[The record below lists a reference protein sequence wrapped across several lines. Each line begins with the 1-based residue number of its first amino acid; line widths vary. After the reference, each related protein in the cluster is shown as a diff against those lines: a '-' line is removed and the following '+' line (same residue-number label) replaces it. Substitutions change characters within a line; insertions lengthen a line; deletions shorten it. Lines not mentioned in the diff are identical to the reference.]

1 MALGQLYEYLVRRDS
16 VSIFEYMPEE
26 LLGTVESVD
35 TSTVIVKVENDDK
48 LRGLQV
54 NHLISIQSSKVG
66 QHLIGLVSKII
77 RKSAY
82 SDPVADVSP
91 EFGFNIIKVILI
103 GTHFDRDAGKDNVF
117 RRSLATI
124 PTINAECHLIHGD
137 RLKRFMQAISS
148 IPEGEDAVSLQIGN
162 YSIDEDATAWL
173 NGNKLFQRHAV
184 IVGSTG
190 SGKSWC
196 VAKILEQVAS
206 LKSADA
212 ILFDIHGE
220 YSTLQ
225 GDSFSHLKVAGPN
238 ETIGEGTL
246 FLPYWLLTYEEML
259 SLMLDR
265 SDNNA
270 PNQAMMFNSAVIEG
284 KKQFLIDA
292 DKAEMEANITLDS
305 PIPYNLDALLF
316 SLKSKDEEMVPGAKA
331 NTEKQ
336 GPYFGKLTRFIQRL
350 ETKQKDKRLNF
361 MFASEDDLLSYDYMS
376 VLCSKLML
384 PSVAGKKGVKIIDFS
399 EVPSDI
405 LPLIVSLIARII
417 FSVQQWTT
425 VEHRHPIAIF
435 CDEAHLYIPAN
446 TEKSIDDASLVTFE
460 RISKEGRKYGIGLV
474 VISQRPS
481 EVNRTVLSQ
490 SNNFIAM
497 RLTNVDDQSVVKRL
511 LPDSLGDYAEM
522 LPILDIGEAL
532 VVGDASLLPS
542 RIRITP
548 PTLKPRSATIDFW
561 DEWSKDTTSVDI
573 SGAIEALRK
582 QAK

>member
-1 MALGQLYEYLVRRDS
+1 M
-16 VSIFEYMPEE
+16 SIFTYLPEE

-35 TSTVIVKVENDDK
+35 TSTVVIRVDNDDK

-77 RKSAY
+77 RKSVY
-82 SDPVADVSP
+82 SDTTADIAP
-91 EFGFNIIKVILI
+91 DLGFNIIKVILI
-103 GTHFDRDAGKDNVF
+103 GTHFDRDGDKENVF

-124 PTINAECHLIHGD
+124 PTINAECHLIHGE
-137 RLKRFMQAISS
+137 RLKQFMQAISS
-148 IPEGEDAVSLQIGN
+148 VPEGEDTVSLQIGH

-220 YSTLQ
+220 YSPLQ
-225 GDSFSHLKVAGPN
+225 GESFTHLKIAGPN
-238 ETIGEGTL
+238 DNISDGIL

-265 SDNNA
+265 SDSNA
-270 PNQAMMFNSAVIEG
+270 PNQAMMFSNAVIDG
-284 KKQFLIDA
+284 KKTFLRGINNQ
-292 DKAEMEANITLDS
+292 EMEANITMDS
-305 PIPYNLDALLF
+305 PVPYRLDVLLK
-316 SLKSKDEEMVPGAKA
+316 SLKEKDSEMVPGAKG
-331 NTEKQ
+331 EKQ
-336 GPYFGKLTRFIQRL
+336 GPYNGKLTRFIQRL

-361 MFASEDDLLSYDYMS
+361 MFSGDESLLSYDYMAE
-376 VLCSKLML
+376 LCTKLMA
-384 PSVAGKKGVKIIDFS
+384 PSVEGKNGVKIVDFS

-405 LPLIVSLIARII
+405 LPLIVSLIARVI
-417 FSVQQWTT
+417 FSVQQWTPIDT
-425 VEHRHPIAIF
+425 RHPIAIF
-435 CDEAHLYIPAN
+435 CDEAHLYIQAN

-460 RISKEGRKYGIGLV
+460 RISKEGRKYGVGLV

-542 RIRITP
+542 RIRVSA

-561 DEWSKDTTSVDI
+561 DEWSNETTAVDL

-582 QAK
+582 QSK

>member
-1 MALGQLYEYLVRRDS
+1 MM
-16 VSIFEYMPEE
+16 SIFTYEQDE

-35 TSTVIVKVENDDK
+35 TSTVIVRVDNDDK

-54 NHLISIQSSKVG
+54 NHLISIQSSKIG

-82 SDPVADVSP
+82 SDTTADVVA
-91 EFGFNIIKVILI
+91 ELGFNIIKVILI
-103 GTHFDRDAGKDNVF
+103 GTHFDKEGEKENVF
-117 RRSLATI
+117 RRSLATV
-124 PTINAECHLIHGD
+124 PTINAECHLIHGE
-137 RLKRFMQAISS
+137 RLKKFMQAISS

-196 VAKILEQVAS
+196 VAKILEQVAE
-206 LKSADA
+206 LKSANA

-220 YSTLQ
+220 YSTLM
-225 GDSFSHLKVAGPN
+225 GESFTHLKVAGPN
-238 ETIGEGTL
+238 DSIAEGML

-270 PNQAMMFNSAVIEG
+270 PNQAMMFSSAVIEG
-284 KKQFLIDA
+284 KKQFLRNV
-292 DKAEMEANITLDS
+292 DKTEMEANITLDS
-305 PIPYNLDALLF
+305 PVPYSLDDLLDT
-316 SLKSKDEEMVPGAKA
+316 LKQKDTEMVPGARG
-331 NTEKQ
+331 EKQ
-336 GPYFGKLTRFIQRL
+336 GTYNGKLTRFIQRL

-361 MFASEDDLLSYDYMS
+361 LFSNDESLLNYDYMS
-376 VLCSKLML
+376 VLCSTLMQ
-384 PSVAGKKGVKIIDFS
+384 PSIDGKKGVKIIDFS

-405 LPLIVSLIARII
+405 LPLIVSLIARVI
-417 FSVQQWTT
+417 FSVQQWANI
-425 VEHRHPIAIF
+425 ENRHPIAIF
-435 CDEAHLYIPAN
+435 CDEAHLYIPAK

-542 RIRITP
+542 RIRVSA

-561 DEWSKDTTSVDI
+561 DEWSKKSANVDI
-573 SGAIEALRK
+573 VNSIEALRK
-582 QAK
+582 QSK

>member
-1 MALGQLYEYLVRRDS
+1 MS
-16 VSIFEYMPEE
+16 VFDYKPEDV
-26 LLGTVESVD
+26 LGTVESVD
-35 TSTVIVKVENDDK
+35 TTSIIVRVDDDDR

-54 NHLISIQSSKVG
+54 NHLVAVQSTKIN

-77 RKSAY
+77 RKSALTDIDATVE
-82 SDPVADVSP
+82 SFQS
-91 EFGFNIIKVILI
+91 FNILKVILI
-103 GTHFDRDAGKDNVF
+103 GTHSDKLGEDENVF
-117 RRSLATI
+117 RRTLSTV
-124 PTINAECHLIHGD
+124 PTINAECYIVTGE
-137 RLKRFMQAISS
+137 RLKQFMQAVSS
-148 IPEGEDAVSLQIGN
+148 LRDAKDTTPLEIGH
-162 YSIDEDATAWL
+162 YSIDEDAIAWL
-173 NGNKLFQRHAV
+173 NGNKFFQRHSV

-196 VAKILEQVAS
+196 VARILEQVAA
-206 LKSADA
+206 LKSADT

-220 YSTLQ
+220 YEPLK
-225 GDSFSHLKVAGPN
+225 GDSFSHYKVAGPLD
-238 ETIGEGTL
+238 TQKDDVL

-265 SDNNA
+265 SDSNA
-270 PNQAMMFNSAVIEG
+270 PNQAMMFSNAVLEG
-284 KKQFLIDA
+284 KQAFLNKNG
-292 DKAEMEANITLDS
+292 KAELSSSITLDS
-305 PIPYNLDALLF
+305 PVPYDLTKLLET
-316 SLKSKDEEMVPGAKA
+316 LNNKDTEMVPGAGNKD
-331 NTEKQ
+331 KQ

-350 ETKQKDKRLNF
+350 QTKQNDKRLNF
-361 MFASEDDLLSYDYMS
+361 MFSQDTNLLNYGYMLDLCQKIMRPAKS
-376 VLCSKLML
+376 
-384 PSVAGKKGVKIIDFS
+384 GHGGVKIIDFS

-405 LPLIVSLIARII
+405 LPLIVSLMARLV
-417 FSVQQWTT
+417 FSVQQWSDTT
-425 VEHRHPIAIF
+425 KRHPIALF

-446 TEKSIDDASLVTFE
+446 TGKSIDDASLVNFE

-542 RIRITP
+542 RIRVTQP
-548 PTLKPRSATIDFW
+548 NLKPKSATVDFW
-561 DEWSKDTTSVDI
+561 DEWSKATVDVDLE
-573 SGAIEALRK
+573 GAIEALRK
-582 QAK
+582 QTK

>member
-1 MALGQLYEYLVRRDS
+1 MGFFAYSPD
-16 VSIFEYMPEE
+16 E

-35 TSTVIVKVENDDK
+35 TSTVIIKVENDDK

-82 SDPVADVSP
+82 SDPAADTTS
-91 EFGFNIIKVILI
+91 ELGFNIIKVILI
-103 GTHFDRDAGKDNVF
+103 GTHFDRDGDKENVF

-137 RLKRFMQAISS
+137 RLKQFMQAISS
-148 IPEGEDAVSLQIGN
+148 IPEGEDAVSLQIGH

-220 YSTLQ
+220 YSPLQ
-225 GDSFSHLKVAGPN
+225 GENFSHFKVAGPN
-238 ETIGEGTL
+238 DNICDGIL

-265 SDNNA
+265 SDSNA
-270 PNQAMMFNSAVIEG
+270 PNQAMMFSNAVIDG
-284 KKQFLIDA
+284 KKSFLHSIGNL
-292 DKAEMEANITLDS
+292 EMEANITLDS
-305 PIPYNLDALLF
+305 PVPYRLDALLG
-316 SLKSKDEEMVPGAKA
+316 SLKEKDTEMVPG
-331 NTEKQ
+331 TRGEKQ
-336 GPYFGKLTRFIQRL
+336 GPYNGKLTRFIQRL

-361 MFASEDDLLSYDYMS
+361 MFSTEESLLSYTYMGE
-376 VLCSKLML
+376 LCEKLMA
-384 PSVAGKKGVKIIDFS
+384 PSVNGEKGVKIIDFS

-405 LPLIVSLIARII
+405 LPLIVSLIARVI
-417 FSVQQWTT
+417 FSVQQWMPVNT
-425 VEHRHPIAIF
+425 RHPIAIF

-460 RISKEGRKYGIGLV
+460 RISKEGRKYGVGLV

-511 LPDSLGDYAEM
+511 LPDSLGDYAEI
-522 LPILDIGEAL
+522 LPILDVGEAL

-542 RIRITP
+542 RIRVSAP
-548 PTLKPRSATIDFW
+548 VLKPRSATIDFW
-561 DEWSKDTTSVDI
+561 DEWSKETTEVDL

-582 QAK
+582 QSK

>member
-1 MALGQLYEYLVRRDS
+1 M
-16 VSIFEYMPEE
+16 SIFEYTPEE

-54 NHLISIQSSKVG
+54 NHLISIQSSKIG

-82 SDPVADVSP
+82 SDSTADIVP

-103 GTHFDRDAGKDNVF
+103 GTHFDRSAGKENVF

-124 PTINAECHLIHGD
+124 PTINAECHLIYGH
-137 RLKRFMQAISS
+137 RLKQFMQAVSS
-148 IPEGEDAVSLQIGN
+148 IPAGEDAVSLKIGN

-196 VAKILEQVAS
+196 VAKILEQVAA

-220 YSTLQ
+220 YSPLQ
-225 GDSFSHLKVAGPN
+225 GDGFTHFKVAGPN
-238 ETIGEGTL
+238 DDIQEDML

-270 PNQAMMFNSAVIEG
+270 PNQAMMFSSAVIDG
-284 KKQFLIDA
+284 KKEFLRNAGKKEI
-292 DKAEMEANITLDS
+292 EANITLDS
-305 PIPYNLDALLF
+305 PIPYSLDNLLDF
-316 SLKSKDEEMVPGAKA
+316 LKSKDTEMVSGSRS
-331 NTEKQ
+331 EKQ
-336 GPYFGKLTRFIQRL
+336 GPYFSKLTRFIQRL

-361 MFASEDDLLSYDYMS
+361 MFSSDPHLLNYDYMS
-376 VLCSKLML
+376 ELCGKLML
-384 PSVAGKKGVKIIDFS
+384 PSFSGKKGVKIIDFS

-405 LPLIVSLIARII
+405 LPLIVSLIARVI

-425 VEHRHPIAIF
+425 IEYRHPIAIF

-490 SNNFIAM
+490 SNNFISM

-548 PTLKPRSATIDFW
+548 PHLKPRSATVDFW
-561 DEWSKDTTSVDI
+561 DEWSKESVSVDI

-582 QAK
+582 QSK